1 MQRITGATKGGLA
14 TQMVFVS
21 VDRITMVKSASMSL
35 IVEVGLEEIFC
46 SWLLSYGFVS
56 PCAVLSASTSAATTE
71 KPHNSSIRCSGA
83 NPEEDHPPERPW
95 PFEIQRRNHDLR
107 IEINQVILDRIS
119 SKQEDQVRSD
129 HLNRWDLGKDRDCLR
144 EDRHLDQVKVHRNL
158 KESSWKHRHLE
169 GRLNTLVNIL
179 ATQTDQT
186 VL

>member
-1 MQRITGATKGGLA
+1 MSRLNVLTAMQRITGATKGGLA

-95 PFEIQRRNHDLR
+95 PFEIQIRNQNLRLEINRVIFNRVNTNHD
-107 IEINQVILDRIS
+107 
-119 SKQEDQVRSD
+119 QEDQVRSD
-129 HLNRWDLGKDRDCLR
+129 HLNR
-144 EDRHLDQVKVHRNL
+144 
-158 KESSWKHRHLE
+158 
-169 GRLNTLVNIL
+169 
-179 ATQTDQT
+179 
-186 VL
+186 